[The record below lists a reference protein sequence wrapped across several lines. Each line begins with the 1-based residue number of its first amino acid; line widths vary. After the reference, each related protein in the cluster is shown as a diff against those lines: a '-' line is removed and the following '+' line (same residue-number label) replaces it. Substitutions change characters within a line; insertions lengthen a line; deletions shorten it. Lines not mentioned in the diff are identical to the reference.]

1 MISENMKILKEEY
14 GFDTVAVRE
23 QCLQLAGPLPGKN
36 VLDIGT
42 GSGWMAIVLA
52 KAGFRVTTVDI
63 DREALQQ
70 AKERARDEGH
80 DVFERIRFEF
90 ADATQLPFPDNQ
102 FDAVFSFDSMHHMP
116 DCGAVITEMQRVCR
130 PWGLITIADLNEKG
144 LAAVRAVVES
154 GGENHYENPCRV
166 DVVGNLM
173 RHLMPARQRHDLE
186 FITLFIQKKKET
198 RYEHIEKT
206 GRLS

>member
-23 QCLQLAGPLPGKN
+23 ECLQLAEPLPDKN

-52 KAGFRVTTVDI
+52 KAGLRVTTVDI
-63 DREALQQ
+63 DREALQR
-70 AKERARDEGH
+70 AKERASTEG
-80 DVFERIRFEF
+80 DSVFKRIRFED
-90 ADATQLPFPDNQ
+90 ADATRLPYKDRQ
-102 FDAVFSFDSMHHMP
+102 FDAVFSFDSMHHMS
-116 DCGAVITEMQRVCR
+116 DCQAVIQEMQRICKPGGV
-130 PWGLITIADLNEKG
+130 IAIADLNEKG

-166 DVVGNLM
+166 DEVGQLLKTVLESHRRFNLK
-173 RHLMPARQRHDLE
+173 
-186 FITLFIQKKKET
+186 FVSLFIARKEQ
-198 RYEHIEKT
+198 YDE
-206 GRLS
+206 